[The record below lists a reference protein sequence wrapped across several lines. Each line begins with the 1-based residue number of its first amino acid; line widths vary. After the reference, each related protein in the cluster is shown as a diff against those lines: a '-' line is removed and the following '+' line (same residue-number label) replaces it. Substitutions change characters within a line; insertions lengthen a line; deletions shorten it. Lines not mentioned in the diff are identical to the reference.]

1 MFKANDPQNEALDCV
16 GRAVLRSAGAKAE
29 DAAAAASSPYF
40 YTRIRAA
47 IADGQRRG
55 EDAGGW
61 LSMIFVARRAVPA
74 MALVATLA
82 ALLTFWSVRPGLAPT
97 QVASDDESLFGLLD
111 PGVEQ
116 TVLASRNGLTRDE
129 VFNIVVDRNYEVRGK

>member
-1 MFKANDPQNEALDCV
+1 MFKANNPKNEELDRI
-16 GRAVLRSAGAKAE
+16 GKLVLRSAGAHEE
-29 DAAAAASSPYF
+29 DLAAAASSPYF
-40 YTRIRAA
+40 FTRIRAS
-47 IADGQRRG
+47 IAEGQRRG
-55 EDAGGW
+55 DEAGGW

-82 ALLTFWSVRPGLAPT
+82 ALLTFWSVRPGMAPT
-97 QVASDDESLFGLLD
+97 PVASDDESLFGLLD

-116 TVLASRNGLTRDE
+116 TVLTSRNGLTRDE